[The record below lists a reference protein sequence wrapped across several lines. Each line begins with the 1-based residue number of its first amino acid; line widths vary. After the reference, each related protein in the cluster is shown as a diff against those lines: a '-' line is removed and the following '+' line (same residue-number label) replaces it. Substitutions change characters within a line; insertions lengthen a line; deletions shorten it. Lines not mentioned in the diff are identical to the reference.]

1 MENQTP
7 KQPDSMNR
15 LAKAVE
21 SYIKQDRW
29 SRRWSNLLKFTIAVY
44 FIVLVGMLT
53 KQFSSNLEE
62 VTTGK
67 HIAVVK
73 LQGEIKAGGQTS
85 ADVLIP
91 LLQEAFQDE
100 EAKAVVIQA
109 NSPGGSPVQSALIN
123 DEITRLKIKYKKPVY
138 AVVEDM
144 CASGCYYVV
153 VAADKIY
160 ANKGS
165 IIGSIGVRMDTF
177 GFTGLMDKLGIEN
190 RSMHASKHKTFIDP
204 FSPEDKVG
212 RAFFQKNILE
222 RTRQQFIDTV
232 KKGRGDRLKINS
244 NTFSGLVWL
253 GDAAVD
259 NGMIDGLGSM
269 GSVMRDVVKV
279 KSMKVYEPEKSVI
292 ESLVNGIGTEAAIQ
306 FSNAFNGLK

>member
-1 MENQTP
+1 MENQNQD
-7 KQPDSMNR
+7 KPDSMNL
-15 LAKAVE
+15 LATSVE
-21 SYIKQDRW
+21 RYLKQDRW
-29 SRRWSNLLKFTIAVY
+29 SRRWSNLLKFSIAVY
-44 FIVLVGMLT
+44 VLFLVGMMS
-53 KQFSSNLEE
+53 KQFSSHLDSASLE
-62 VTTGK
+62 K

-85 ADVLIP
+85 ADSLIP
-91 LLQEAFQDE
+91 LLDKAFQDE
-100 EAKAVVIQA
+100 NAKAVVIQA

-138 AVVEDM
+138 VVVQDM
-144 CASGCYYVV
+144 CASGCYYVA

-190 RSMHASKHKTFIDP
+190 RSMHASVHKTFIDP

-212 RAFFQKNILE
+212 RAFFQKNILD
-222 RTRQQFIDTV
+222 RTRQQFINTV
-232 KKGRGDRLKINS
+232 KRGRGNRLVINE

-253 GDAAVD
+253 GDAAVK
-259 NGMIDGLGSM
+259 NGLIDGLGST
-269 GSVMRDVVKV
+269 GSVMRDIVKV
-279 KSMKVYEPEKSVI
+279 NAIKEYEPEQSVMQTLI
-292 ESLVNGIGTEAAIQ
+292 SGIGTEASLRL
-306 FSNAFNGLK
+306 SNAINGLK